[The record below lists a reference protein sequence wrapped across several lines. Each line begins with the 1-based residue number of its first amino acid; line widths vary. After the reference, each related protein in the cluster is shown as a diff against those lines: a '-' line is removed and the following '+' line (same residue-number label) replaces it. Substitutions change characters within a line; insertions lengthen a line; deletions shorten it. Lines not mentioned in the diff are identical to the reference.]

1 MLEHTSICCARSDL
15 LTSEFFCPCSIA
27 SVLVSR
33 FILNLREVDQSGPRN
48 ASLDDSLPSFVH
60 SQKQEDT
67 LRFASRSFADEFSA
81 PLDHGFAPE
90 DDSSIVTEEV
100 HDSETDREV
109 LGLEETVM
117 MSQTSCTGLTL
128 VSMQGTVS
136 SAPVSPSEACC
147 SITAVERNF

>member
-1 MLEHTSICCARSDL
+1 MLRAVR
-15 LTSEFFCPCSIA
+15 LTHIEFLCPCRIA

-60 SQKQEDT
+60 SHKQEET

-90 DDSSIVTEEV
+90 DDSSIDTEEV
-100 HDSETDREV
+100 LNSETDREA

>member
-1 MLEHTSICCARSDL
+1 MLRAVRFTHI
-15 LTSEFFCPCSIA
+15 EFFCPCSIA

-90 DDSSIVTEEV
+90 DDSSIDTEEV
-100 HDSETDREV
+100 LNSETDREA
-109 LGLEETVM
+109 LGLEETV

-147 SITAVERNF
+147 SITTIERDS